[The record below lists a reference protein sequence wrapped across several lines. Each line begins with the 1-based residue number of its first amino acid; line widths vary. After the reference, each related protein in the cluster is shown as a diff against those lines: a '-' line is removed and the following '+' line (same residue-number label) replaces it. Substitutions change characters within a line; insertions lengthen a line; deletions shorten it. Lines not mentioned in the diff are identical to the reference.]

1 MLSEPKYTGE
11 FEGIFRGVAI
21 GWVVN
26 MADPNIKV
34 VIEVLCDG
42 YAIAIDRAEIAR
54 TDLAEA
60 LKAASGTD
68 RDCTFGYEISVP
80 VHALN
85 AGSSVSIRVANTDVV
100 FAPKEKPQAKS
111 KKQRVAGEVHANGGL
126 LLTGWVY
133 PREYRVSPVTLTIE
147 EDGEVIASFIADD
160 PVSHQGHGS
169 PPALIR
175 GFRHRLPMRMADG
188 QVHILRV
195 YDDTGAELKGSPVSV
210 AAWTSGTADLARIV
224 EEALPAGTKAAEVI
238 QSLRVGFEKSAQYN
252 TASVP
257 FSDYSE
263 WAKLFGPTPTGQT
276 PRKFFTVVLYGEGDQ
291 DVSLDSL
298 TSQQDWI
305 QSTIRFEDLDSI
317 DAARLTNPVVFLRA
331 GDRLDRVA
339 LDLAA
344 LALDKHKL
352 VYSDSDQEV
361 NGAVL
366 PWFKPDWDRFL
377 FASQGYV
384 VGMLAGYA
392 SADMCSSAKTVEAL
406 MIEMVSAAQ
415 GDIGHIDHVL
425 YHQAASSAQGEAPIC
440 HNAFRAALNASSLVQ
455 AFKGKVQASEK
466 VDWINRIAWDQGRPL
481 PKVSIIIPTKD
492 KVDLLKTAVLSLME
506 ITTYPD
512 YEILIVDNN
521 STESETLDY
530 LADVAK
536 KGVRVLQYPG
546 AFNFSAI
553 NNFAVKECATELIC
567 LLNNDVEIFS
577 PDWLTELVRV
587 VSVEGVG
594 AAGAKLLWKNN
605 MVQHGGVVLGIDGG
619 AIHTG
624 NRWARDDLGYAGMN
638 HTMRQNSCVTA
649 ACLVLRKADYEALGG
664 MKHVEFPVT
673 FNDVDLCL
681 RLAEAGKDVVW
692 TPQSEL
698 YHVESASR
706 GSDELAEKTARAYR
720 ELSNMRSAWGKVL
733 LADPSYNRN
742 LNRDR
747 APYEGLAMPPFKKVE
762 TAA

>member
-26 MADPNIKV
+26 MADPNKKV

-42 YAIAIDRAEIAR
+42 YAIAVDRAEVAR
-54 TDLAEA
+54 TDLAET

-68 RDCTFGYEISVP
+68 RDCTFGYEIAVP

-85 AGSSVSIRVANTDVV
+85 AGASVSIRVANTDVV
-100 FAPKEKPQAKS
+100 FAPKEKPQTKS

-169 PPALIR
+169 LPSLIR
-175 GFRHRLPMRMADG
+175 GFRHRLPMRLADG
-188 QVHILRV
+188 NVHILRV
-195 YDDTGAELKGSPVSV
+195 YDDTRTELKGSPVSV

-224 EEALPAGTKAAEVI
+224 EEDLPEGSKAAEVI
-238 QSLRVGFEKSAQYN
+238 QSLRIGFEKSAQYSN
-252 TASVP
+252 ASVP
-257 FSDYSE
+257 FSDYPE
-263 WAKLFGPTPTGQT
+263 WAKLFGPKPIGLTPGKT
-276 PRKFFTVVLYGEGDQ
+276 FNVIVYGDGDT
-291 DVSLDSL
+291 DSSLDSV
-298 TSQQDWI
+298 TVQQDWI
-305 QSTIRFEDLDSI
+305 ASTILFEELPQLDAGLLS
-317 DAARLTNPVVFLRA
+317 NPIVFLRA
-331 GDRLDRVA
+331 GDRLDPVA
-339 LDLAA
+339 LEHAA
-344 LALDKHKL
+344 WALGKHKV

-361 NGAVL
+361 NGTLL

-377 FASQGYV
+377 FASQGYAI
-384 VGMLAGYA
+384 GMLAGHV
-392 SADMCSSAKTVEAL
+392 SMDMLRTAATVEAL
-406 MIEMVSAAQ
+406 MVDMVAAAK

-425 YHQAASSAQGEAPIC
+425 YHQASAEAHGEAPIC
-440 HNAFRAALNASSLVQ
+440 HNAFREALNASSFAQ
-455 AFKGKVQASEK
+455 AFKGRVTESDRAN
-466 VDWINRIAWDQGRPL
+466 WINRITWDDTLTL
-481 PKVSIIIPTKD
+481 PKVSIVIPTKD
-492 KVDLLKTAVLSLME
+492 KLDLLQAAVSSLME
-506 ITTYPD
+506 ITSYPD
-512 YEILIVDNN
+512 YEIVIVDNN
-521 STESETLDY
+521 STEADTLDY
-530 LADVAK
+530 LEDISK
-536 KGVRVLQYPG
+536 KGVRVLPYPG

-553 NNFAVKECATELIC
+553 NNAAVQHCSGEMIC
-567 LLNNDVEIFS
+567 LLNNDVEIFA
-577 PDWLTELVRV
+577 PDWLAELVRIV
-587 VSVEGVG
+587 LIEGVG

-649 ACLVLRKADYEALGG
+649 ACLVLRKADYDALGG

-681 RLAEAGKDVVW
+681 RLGETGKEIVW
-692 TPQSEL
+692 TPQAEL
-698 YHVESASR
+698 FHVESASR
-706 GSDELAEKTARAYR
+706 GTDELAEKTARAHR

>member
-26 MADPNIKV
+26 MADPNKKV

-54 TDLAEA
+54 TDLAET
-60 LKAASGTD
+60 LKAAAGTD
-68 RDCTFGYEISVP
+68 RDCTFGYEIAVP

-85 AGSSVSIRVANTDVV
+85 AGASVSIRVANTDVV
-100 FAPKEKPQAKS
+100 FAPKEMRQAKS
-111 KKQRVAGEVHANGGL
+111 KKQRVSGEVHANGGL

-169 PPALIR
+169 LPALIR
-175 GFRHRLPMRMADG
+175 GFRHRLPMRLADG
-188 QVHILRV
+188 NVHILRV
-195 YDDTGAELKGSPVSV
+195 RDDTGAELKGSPVSV

-224 EEALPAGTKAAEVI
+224 EENLPEGSKAADVM
-238 QSLRVGFEKSAQYN
+238 QSLRVGFEKSAQYSN
-252 TASVP
+252 ASVP
-257 FSDYSE
+257 FSDYPE
-263 WAKLFGPTPTGQT
+263 WAKLFGPKPVGLTPS
-276 PRKFFTVVLYGEGDQ
+276 KSFNVVLYGDGDA

-298 TSQQDWI
+298 TAQKGWI
-305 QSTIRFEDLDSI
+305 ASTSLFGELPQLDSG
-317 DAARLTNPVVFLRA
+317 LLSNPVVFLRS
-331 GDRLDRVA
+331 GDRLDPVA
-339 LDLAA
+339 LEHAA
-344 LALDKHKL
+344 RVLGKHKV

-361 NGAVL
+361 NGTLL

-377 FASQGYV
+377 FASQGYA
-384 VGMLAGYA
+384 VGMLAGHV
-392 SADMCSSAKTVEAL
+392 SADLVRKATTVEAL
-406 MIEMVSAAQ
+406 MVDMVAAAN

-425 YHQAASSAQGEAPIC
+425 YHQSAVKAHGEAPIC
-440 HNAFRAALNASSLVQ
+440 HDAFREAMNAGSFVRV
-455 AFKGKVQASEK
+455 FKARVTQSDRAN
-466 VDWINRIAWDQGRPL
+466 WINRITWDDTQPL
-481 PKVSIIIPTKD
+481 PKVSIVIPTKD
-492 KVDLLKTAVLSLME
+492 KLDLLQAAVSSLME
-506 ITTYPD
+506 ITSYPD

-521 STESETLDY
+521 STESETLNY
-530 LADVAK
+530 LEDISK
-536 KGVRVLQYPG
+536 QGVRVLRYPG

-553 NNFAVKECATELIC
+553 NNFAVSECAGELVC

-577 PDWLTELVRV
+577 LDWLTELVRIV
-587 VSVEGVG
+587 LIDGVG
-594 AAGAKLLWKNN
+594 AAGAKLLWKND

-624 NRWARDDLGYAGMN
+624 NRWARDDLGYSGMN
-638 HTMRQNSCVTA
+638 HTIRKNSCVTA
-649 ACLVLRKADYEALGG
+649 ACLVLRKADYDALGG
-664 MKHVEFPVT
+664 MRHVEFPVT

-681 RLAEAGKDVVW
+681 RLGQTGKEVVW
-692 TPQSEL
+692 SPQAEL

-706 GSDELAEKTARAYR
+706 GTDELAEKTARAHR
-720 ELSNMRSAWGKVL
+720 ELSNMRASWGKIL

-747 APYEGLAMPPFKKVE
+747 APYEGIAMPPFKKAG

>member
-54 TDLAEA
+54 TDIAET

-68 RDCTFGYEISVP
+68 RDCTFGYEIAVP

-85 AGSSVSIRVANTDVV
+85 AGASVSIRVANTDVV
-100 FAPKEKPQAKS
+100 FAPTEKPRAKS

-147 EDGEVIASFIADD
+147 EDGEVIASFVADD

-169 PPALIR
+169 LPALIR
-175 GFRHRLPMRMADG
+175 GFRHRLPMRLADG
-188 QVHILRV
+188 NVHILRV
-195 YDDTGAELKGSPVSV
+195 YDDTRTELKGSPVSV

-224 EEALPAGTKAAEVI
+224 EEDLPEGSKAAEVM
-238 QSLRVGFEKSAQYN
+238 QSLRIGFEKSAQYSN
-252 TASVP
+252 ASVP

-276 PRKFFTVVLYGEGDQ
+276 PREFFTVVLYGEDDQ

-298 TSQQDWI
+298 IPQQDWV
-305 QSTIRFEDLDSI
+305 QSTIRFEDLDGM
-317 DAARLTNPVVFLRA
+317 DASRLTNPVVFLRD
-331 GDRLDRVA
+331 GDRLDPVA
-339 LDLAA
+339 LEHAA
-344 LALDKHKL
+344 LALDTHKL

-377 FASQGYV
+377 FASQGYA
-384 VGMLAGYA
+384 VGMLAGYVPT
-392 SADMCSSAKTVEAL
+392 DMCSNAKTVEAL
-406 MIEMVSAAQ
+406 MIEMVTSAK
-415 GDIGHIDHVL
+415 GDIGHIDHIL
-425 YHQAASSAQGEAPIC
+425 YHQKSANAHGEAPIC
-440 HNAFRAALNASSLVQ
+440 HEAFREAVNASSFAEV
-455 AFKGKVQASEK
+455 FKGKVQGSAK
-466 VDWINRIAWDQGRPL
+466 VNWINRFAWDEDQPL

-492 KVDLLKTAVLSLME
+492 KVDLLKVAVSSLME
-506 ITTYPD
+506 ITSYPD
-512 YEILIVDNN
+512 YEILVVDNN
-521 STESETLDY
+521 SIDSETHEY
-530 LADVAK
+530 LVDVEK
-536 KGVRVLQYPG
+536 KGVRVLPYPG

-553 NNFAVKECATELIC
+553 NNVAVKECDGDMIC

-577 PDWLTELVRV
+577 QDWLTELVRIV
-587 VSVEGVG
+587 LVDGVG
-594 AAGAKLLWKNN
+594 AAGAKLLWKND
-605 MVQHGGVVLGIDGG
+605 MVQHGGVILGIDGG
-619 AIHTG
+619 AIHIG
-624 NRWARDDLGYAGMN
+624 NRWARDDMGYAGMN
-638 HTMRQNSCVTA
+638 HTMRKSSCVTA

-681 RLAEAGKDVVW
+681 RLGEKRKEIVWSPQAE
-692 TPQSEL
+692 L
-698 YHVESASR
+698 FHVESASR
-706 GSDELAEKTARAYR
+706 GTDELAEKTARAHR
-720 ELSNMRSAWGKVL
+720 ELSNLRSAWGKAL

-747 APYEGLAMPPFKKVE
+747 APYEGLAMPPFKKAG

>member
-1 MLSEPKYTGE
+1 MLSEPRYTGE

-21 GWVVN
+21 GWVVDK
-26 MADPNIKV
+26 ADPNKKV
-34 VIEVLCDG
+34 VIEILCDG

-54 TDLAEA
+54 TDLAET
-60 LKAASGTD
+60 LKTASGTD
-68 RDCTFGYEISVP
+68 RDCTFGYEIAVP
-80 VHALN
+80 AHALN

-100 FAPKEKPQAKS
+100 FAPKEKPQAHS
-111 KKQRVAGEVHANGGL
+111 RKQRVAGEVHANGGL

-147 EDGEVIASFIADD
+147 ENGESIASFTADD

-169 PPALIR
+169 LPALIR

-188 QVHILRV
+188 NVHILRV

-224 EEALPAGTKAAEVI
+224 EEGLPAGTKAAEVI

-257 FSDYSE
+257 FSDYPE

-276 PRKFFTVVLYGEGDQ
+276 SRKFFTVVLYGEGDQ
-291 DVSLDSL
+291 DVSLNSL
-298 TSQQDWI
+298 TPQQDWI
-305 QSTIRFEDLDSI
+305 QSMIGFDDLGGM

-331 GDRLDRVA
+331 GDRLDPVA
-339 LDLAA
+339 LDHAA
-344 LALDKHKL
+344 FALDKHKL

-361 NGAVL
+361 NGTVM

-384 VGMLAGYA
+384 VGMLAGYV
-392 SADMCSSAKTVEAL
+392 SADMCSSAETVEAL
-406 MIEMVSAAQ
+406 MIEIVAAAKD
-415 GDIGHIDHVL
+415 DIGHIDHVL
-425 YHQAASSAQGEAPIC
+425 YHQATSSAHGEAPIC
-440 HNAFRAALNASSLVQ
+440 HDAFRAALNARSLTQ
-455 AFKGKVQASEK
+455 AFHAQAHASDK
-466 VDWINRIAWDQGRPL
+466 VDWINRLIWDEGRPL

-492 KVDLLKTAVLSLME
+492 KVDLLKAAVSSLME
-506 ITTYPD
+506 ITTYPE

-594 AAGAKLLWKNN
+594 ASGAKLLWKNN

-638 HTMRQNSCVTA
+638 HTMRQNSSVTA

-706 GSDELAEKTARAYR
+706 GSDELAEKTARAHR
-720 ELSNMRSAWGKVL
+720 ELSNMRSAWGKIL
-733 LADPSYNRN
+733 LADPNYNRN

-747 APYEGLAMPPFKKVE
+747 APYEGLAMPPFKKIE